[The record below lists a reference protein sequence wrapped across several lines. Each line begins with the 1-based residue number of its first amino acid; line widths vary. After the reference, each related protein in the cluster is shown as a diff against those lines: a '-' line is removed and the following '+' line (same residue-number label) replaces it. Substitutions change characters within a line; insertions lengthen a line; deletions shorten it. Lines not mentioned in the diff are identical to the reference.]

1 MIKRKAVKLLVNV
14 DEKLNHGA
22 ILARLMRGAS
32 QFECA
37 VAFAKISGFD
47 YIMPGLERGL
57 DAGLKARVVVG
68 LDYYL
73 TDPQLLRQLLKLAEK
88 FNDRFRFYVSASEYT
103 FHPKI
108 YAISG
113 KSGCTVIIGSANLTN
128 GGICDNHEASAQI
141 DDPDQKLF
149 RAVAKHLDQLIE
161 DKAVVELTHAKLDDY
176 ERLHNI
182 NRMQQNLAQ
191 RRFNRMSGS
200 EKAILETLH
209 DFLVEMKRDNSPRG
223 FDAQKVDREK
233 NLREAATEMAA
244 LAAVEDINSESFLA
258 GYERLIRCF
267 HSGGMHRGKNIIAKK
282 PREFQRAL
290 QEILASNAETPKE
303 AYQILFDWFREVP
316 RAGVNVLTEIL
327 HAIDHNKFA
336 VMNQNAVSGLRMANF
351 SNYPEK
357 PSKTTVNAAM
367 YAEFCRDAA
376 KVRHELG
383 LADFTELDALFD
395 YAYW

>member
-1 MIKRKAVKLLVNV
+1 MIKRKAAKLLINV
-14 DEKLNHGA
+14 DEKKSHGA
-22 ILARLMRGAS
+22 VLARLIKGAS
-32 QFECA
+32 YLECA
-37 VAFAKISGFD
+37 VAFAKISGLD
-47 YIMPGLERGL
+47 YILPGLKRGL
-57 DAGLKARVVVG
+57 AAGMEARVVVG
-68 LDYYL
+68 LDFYL

-88 FNDRFRFYVSASEYT
+88 NKDKFRFYVSASEYT

-108 YAISG
+108 YAIKG
-113 KSGCTVIIGSANLTN
+113 KGGSTVLIGSANLT
-128 GGICDNHEASAQI
+128 GGGMLINHEASAQI
-141 DDPDQKLF
+141 HDPENKLSQS
-149 RAVAKHLDQLIE
+149 VTKYLDQLEADEEI
-161 DKAVVELTHAKLDDY
+161 VPLTPARLNEY

-182 NRMQQNLAQ
+182 NKMQQNLAQ
-191 RRFNRMSGS
+191 RRFDRMAQSP
-200 EKAILETLH
+200 KAILETLH
-209 DFLVEMKRDNSPRG
+209 DFLVEMKRDTSPRG

-244 LAAVEDINSESFLA
+244 LSAVEDINSESFLA
-258 GYERLIRCF
+258 GYERLIQYF

-290 QEILASNAETPKE
+290 QEILASNAETPEE
-303 AYQILFDWFREVP
+303 AYQILFDWFREIP